1 MCGPTTP
8 ARRLATI
15 ASVSDLFGEPTV
27 VRPLAGAWVGAL
39 LAGHS
44 GGRSGDWPHGCP
56 GRPADRP
63 RAALSVAVDKVAG
76 MARIAV
82 IGAGMG
88 AMAAAARL
96 AVAGHRVAVYERTET
111 YGGAVRRFERDGFA
125 FDTGPGLLTL
135 PAVYRDLF
143 VKTGKQPL
151 EDVVELVQVDPAARH
166 VFADGTQVSLPNA
179 SRAGVVAALDEAL
192 GAGAGQR
199 WGDFLVRAREAWDRT
214 RRPLLEEPLWPNW
227 QVLAER
233 EPYPAVPH
241 KRLLRTR
248 RASTPAEIGAWE
260 LRDERLAALLQ
271 THVLA
276 YGLDPRTAPASAAVL
291 PYMEHAF
298 GTWYVRG
305 GIREL
310 ARAVYE
316 RCVQRRVEFFFGAE
330 VTGILE
336 KDGRAAGVELA
347 GGTSQAFGTGGGTV
361 AEADHVVAEVDTAR
375 LRDLTEHPLDEDG
388 DVRADPISPPPAR
401 FTLLLALRGG
411 REPEAVHRTVVHA
424 PDAEIELDFL
434 AAPGGD
440 QPVCPTV
447 TVLRPDDPALR
458 PDSAHESVVVS
469 AVVSSEAAWEDE
481 GTVRRYTDF
490 LLEAAQRA
498 VPGLRERLLWHEVRT
513 PVHTEEETGARFGA
527 VPAPA
532 LAAGRGRFLHPANTT
547 RLPGLYRVGGW
558 SHPGGGLPHA
568 GMSGALVAGLIVE
581 GPEFRGSQ

>member
-1 MCGPTTP
+1 
-8 ARRLATI
+8 
-15 ASVSDLFGEPTV
+15 
-27 VRPLAGAWVGAL
+27 
-39 LAGHS
+39 
-44 GGRSGDWPHGCP
+44 
-56 GRPADRP
+56 
-63 RAALSVAVDKVAG
+63 

-96 AVAGHRVAVYERTET
+96 AVAGHRVAVYERDGT

-125 FDTGPGLLTL
+125 FDTGPGLLPL

-143 VKTGKQPL
+143 VKTGKEAL
-151 EDVVELVQVDPAARH
+151 EDVVELVQVDPSARH
-166 VFADGTQVSLPNA
+166 VFADGTEVALPNA

-233 EPYPAVPH
+233 DPYPSVPH

-248 RASTPAEIGAWE
+248 RAGTPAEIGAWE
-260 LRDERLAALLQ
+260 LRDERLAALLESQ
-271 THVLA
+271 VLA
-276 YGLDPRTAPASAAVL
+276 YGLDPRTVPASAAVL
-291 PYMEHAF
+291 PYMDHAF

-305 GIREL
+305 GMREL

-316 RCVQRRVEFFFGAE
+316 RCLRRRVEFGFGVE
-330 VTGILE
+330 VTRILE
-336 KDGRAAGVELA
+336 KDGRAAGVEFADGSTA
-347 GGTSQAFGTGGGTV
+347 G
-361 AEADHVVAEVDTAR
+361 ADHVVAGVDPAR
-375 LRDLTEHPLDEDG
+375 LRALTERPLDADG
-388 DVRADPISPPPAR
+388 DVRAGDPVLPRPGR
-401 FTLLLALRGG
+401 FTALLALRGG
-411 REPEAVHRTVVHA
+411 REPGAVHRTVVHA
-424 PDAEIELDFL
+424 PDAQAELDFL
-434 AAPGGD
+434 ASPGGD
-440 QPVCPTV
+440 RPVCPTV
-447 TVLRPDDPALR
+447 TVMRPDDPALA
-458 PDSAHESVVVS
+458 PDGAHESVVVS
-469 AVVSSEAAWEDE
+469 AVVSAEAAWEDE
-481 GTVRRYTDF
+481 GTVRCYTDF
-490 LLEAAQRA
+490 LLGAAERA

-513 PVHTEEETGARFGA
+513 PVHTEGETGARSGA

-532 LAAGRGRFLHPANTT
+532 LAAGRGRYLYPGNTT

-581 GPEFRGSQ
+581 GPGFRGSQ